1 VIRQIFGGY
10 FKSQIE
16 TESGYISNTFDSFLD
31 LSLNIQNVNSLDK
44 AIFNFSKPDIL
55 TKENKYKNPLND
67 QLENAKK
74 TVTIFRAPLVLM
86 IHLKRFSYDGRKIN
100 KFIQFEEK
108 LNLNSEEYGLHGI
121 VVHLGS
127 TRNSGHYI
135 AFVKAPNGC
144 WYEMDD
150 SSVHQVS
157 LSKVLSQHVYLLFYS
172 KVIREQEEEQPM
184 RVKKVDESPM
194 RSKKVDEVK
203 NKMESPSVKKTKE
216 ESPSVKKTKEELPSV
231 KKVHKRKRQEEEPV
245 STKKQEEEEPV
256 SNRQEEEEPESKKV
270 KRESFDL
277 DEFLQEKREI
287 SWDNAEIIPSP
298 FKSTRKSNSSKKKDK
313 MWDLMYDLG
322 KRKKKRTRINLE
334 DWKKEG
340 KEFQKVYNHK
350 HSL

>member
-44 AIFNFSKPDIL
+44 AIFNFSKPDFL

-108 LNLNSEEYGLHGI
+108 LNLNSEEYILHGI

-172 KVIREQEEEQPM
+172 KVIREE
-184 RVKKVDESPM
+184 ESPM
-194 RSKKVDEVK
+194 RVEESTMKLKKVEEVK
-203 NKMESPSVKKTKE
+203 NMESPSVKNMESPSVKNMESPSVKK
-216 ESPSVKKTKEELPSV
+216 S
-231 KKVHKRKRQEEEPV
+231 HKRKRQEEEEEEEPV
-245 STKKQEEEEPV
+245 STKKQEEQETI
-256 SNRQEEEEPESKKV
+256 SKRQEEEPESKKV

-298 FKSTRKSNSSKKKDK
+298 FKSTKKSNTSKKKDK